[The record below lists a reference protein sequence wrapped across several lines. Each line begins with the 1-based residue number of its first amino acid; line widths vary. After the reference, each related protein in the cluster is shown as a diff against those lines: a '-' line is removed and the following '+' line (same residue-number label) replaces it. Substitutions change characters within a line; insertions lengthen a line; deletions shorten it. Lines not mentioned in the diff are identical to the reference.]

1 MCFFFSALKLR
12 LAARID
18 SSFSCHQRF
27 WPGSLMYMNSAP
39 MVPQ

>member
-1 MCFFFSALKLR
+1 VLLLGRVSR
-12 LAARID
+12 LAAND

-27 WPGSLMYMNSAP
+27 STGSVMCMNSAP